1 MEKLGEED
9 RIEGGGD
16 KDEEERGERERTV
29 QAGKQGLGI
38 TFIVTFSMTYFN

>member
-29 QAGKQGLGI
+29 QAGTRYNLHCHI
-38 TFIVTFSMTYFN
+38 LNHIF